1 MKGARRWGKAKWQGT
16 RRTSTSFFTY
26 DSLNVVIAAVCK
38 RKIFSCFIMQAYKNV
53 HKGSGVRGNG
63 GERRGKSEGARVK
76 GTRRRGKGQGEGGRA
91 KGQGQR
97 GKGEEANIFCEGFA
111 LLVNF
116 KKLTSFFTKDSLNVL
131 IASVCDCKLSSCRI
145 MQDSTIVYNI

>member
-1 MKGARRWGKAKWQGT
+1 M
-16 RRTSTSFFTY
+16 
-26 DSLNVVIAAVCK
+26 
-38 RKIFSCFIMQAYKNV
+38 FIRGQ
-53 HKGSGVRGNG
+53 GSGVT
-63 GERRGKSEGARVK
+63 GESEGARVKGARVK
-76 GTRRRGKGQGEGGRA
+76 GTRRRGKGQGE
-91 KGQGQR
+91 
-97 GKGEEANIFCEGFA
+97 A